1 MNEYAIRSKNYGN
14 LDGSKLLKMFFVS
27 IQEALLSM
35 TIARE
40 HSVFIAFSDLNRV
53 YSFNDSNLIV
63 IHLYFQCSLHISRH
77 RKDKDNY
84 STYNAKKG

>member
-53 YSFNDSNLIV
+53 YIF
-63 IHLYFQCSLHISRH
+63 
-77 RKDKDNY
+77 
-84 STYNAKKG
+84 

>member
-40 HSVFIAFSDLNRV
+40 HSVFIAFSD
-53 YSFNDSNLIV
+53 SNLIV